1 MRMRP
6 GSILY
11 KLKMK
16 TMHPEMEV
24 KTIFLA
30 EGEKHVLEALRLLL
44 EQQKDMIIAGQAHSA
59 ESLLAQVCQKA
70 PDMILLDWTLP
81 GLHPQRLIRTLR
93 ECCPDARLVAMSVK
107 PEHEKAAQEY
117 GLDGFISKQISGET
131 FASSLKDILSR

>member
-1 MRMRP
+1 
-6 GSILY
+6 
-11 KLKMK
+11 
-16 TMHPEMEV
+16 MHSEMEV